1 MKIAL
6 FGGSFDPP
14 HTGHEK
20 IVRSVLANL
29 NIDLLVIM
37 PTFLNPFK
45 EKFSAPPNLRLKWV
59 EKLWGILI
67 NLEYCVNFRCT
78 AK

>member
-20 IVRSVLANL
+20 IVRLVLANL

-45 EKFSAPPNLRLKWV
+45 EKFSAPPNLR
-59 EKLWGILI
+59 
-67 NLEYCVNFRCT
+67 
-78 AK
+78 